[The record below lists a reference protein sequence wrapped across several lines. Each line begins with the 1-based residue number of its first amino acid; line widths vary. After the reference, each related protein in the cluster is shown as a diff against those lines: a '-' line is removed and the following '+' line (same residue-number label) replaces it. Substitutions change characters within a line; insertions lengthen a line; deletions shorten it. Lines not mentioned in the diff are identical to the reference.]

1 MKTTPLRRRLGAI
14 KLDRD
19 AGAQVDGTLELK
31 LELILLREENVRLK
45 SERHRPFDVG
55 TMIDQLRL
63 RAGELDRA
71 ETIDEAWS
79 ALGQYLLLRENLAQ
93 ADSEVQSAI
102 AALGERFPGCST
114 TRRPVASGSPAH
126 RSPWPLDRSAGPV
139 AGSSIGRRKLNRR
152 GWRRVRTRRRDPR
165 RAPSPASRCA
175 RRRDRGGHR
184 GGRDRDQRAAG
195 ARRGARASRAPT
207 RSGSWRSRSPRSVRA
222 PAICWCSARRSARR
236 CRGG

>member
-102 AALGERFPGCST
+102 AALGERFPGLLDHTPAGRIGLASAS
-114 TRRPVASGSPAH
+114 VA
-126 RSPWPLDRSAGPV
+126 V
-139 AGSSIGRRKLNRR
+139 A
-152 GWRRVRTRRRDPR
+152 
-165 RAPSPASRCA
+165 A
-175 RRRDRGGHR
+175 
-184 GGRDRDQRAAG
+184 
-195 ARRGARASRAPT
+195 
-207 RSGSWRSRSPRSVRA
+207 
-222 PAICWCSARRSARR
+222 
-236 CRGG
+236 